1 MRLCD
6 YLHDLR
12 KGMVKT
18 MVSIQNH
25 LGKIRYTKA
34 FFYSL
39 INSAV
44 TSCFGVAGLTA
55 GNKSEEILTSV
66 PFLRQ
71 LFSDGQGINVR
82 IINGKL
88 FIALHIAVVYGTNT
102 TALIQNIQEKLSFVI
117 KEQTGLSVEQVNVFI
132 DDLVN

>member
-1 MRLCD
+1 
-6 YLHDLR
+6 
-12 KGMVKT
+12 

-66 PFLRQ
+66 PFLKQ

-102 TALIQNIQEKLSFVI
+102 TALIQNIQEKLSYVI